1 MSSSTIRFLFFI
13 RSFDLKGELV
23 KGTQVVHAHVFL
35 DKDYQKGFQGAFK
48 GLSRGKHQITVTG
61 ATKDLISS
69 RRPTRSP
76 STCSSPPTDD
86 GVTGP
91 LAKEA
96 LLHQD

>member
-48 GLSRGKHQITVTG
+48 GLSRGKHQISVTG
-61 ATKDLISS
+61 ATKDHDLVAATHTI
-69 RRPTRSP
+69 TI
-76 STCSSPPTDD
+76 D
-86 GVTGP
+86 V
-91 LAKEA
+91 
-96 LLHQD
+96 Q